1 MSESGVLTLAE
12 RVDPKTTALVV
23 VDVQNDFC
31 HSDSPL
37 AKAGNDMSAAQ
48 DMVPRLLQL
57 VDAARG
63 AGTTIIWV
71 KMLHAEYTTSPSNTE
86 HRQRTRPNTALICQE
101 GTFGIEFYRVEPEPG
116 EPIVVKHRYSA
127 FVDTDLQLILRSRGI
142 TSLILTGVAT
152 NVCVESTARD
162 GYMRDYFIT
171 FASDCSATYDQA
183 KHEATLRNMADHFG
197 VVATSDEIM
206 EAWARVPAMAGSA
219 G

>member
-1 MSESGVLTLAE
+1 MSEFVVMSLAE
-12 RVDPKTTALVV
+12 RVDPQTTALIV

-31 HSDSPL
+31 HGDSPL

-48 DMVPRLLQL
+48 DMVPNLLNL

-63 AGTTIIWV
+63 AGTTIVWV
-71 KMLHAEYTTSPSNTE
+71 KMLHAEYTTSPANTE
-86 HRQRTRPNTALICQE
+86 HRMRTRPTTALICQE
-101 GTFGIEFYRVEPEPG
+101 GTFGIEFYRVEPEAG

-162 GYMRDYFIT
+162 GYMKDYFIT
-171 FASDCSATYDQA
+171 FVSDCSATYDQA
-183 KHEATLRNMADHFG
+183 KHAATLRNMADHFG
-197 VVATSDEIM
+197 VVTTSDEIM
-206 EAWARVPAMAGSA
+206 EAWQRVPALVG
-219 G
+219 